1 MLDPTPTVVSYVA
14 RQASRHSLPNNLAFH
29 PWGLSARAANV
40 TMRNWWTH
48 TQWRPDADTAEARA
62 ELAQR
67 HRHERGDGGG
77 AGSSGGGGGTRG
89 PAVASS
95 TMLTITEVRRRL
107 GGQPPTVLKL
117 DVEGAEWEIATLL
130 PACGAQQLMFELHGF
145 LSRWLELLAAL
156 SHAGYTLYRV
166 EDGRLAPLAATTS
179 HAEPSVYG
187 NIVLYLVRA
196 AGAA

>member
-1 MLDPTPTVVSYVA
+1 
-14 RQASRHSLPNNLAFH
+14 
-29 PWGLSARAANV
+29 
-40 TMRNWWTH
+40 
-48 TQWRPDADTAEARA
+48 
-62 ELAQR
+62 
-67 HRHERGDGGG
+67 
-77 AGSSGGGGGTRG
+77 
-89 PAVASS
+89 
-95 TMLTITEVRRRL
+95 
-107 GGQPPTVLKL
+107 
-117 DVEGAEWEIATLL
+117 
-130 PACGAQQLMFELHGF
+130 MFELHGF